1 MDRLYIEFDKDKFKG
16 IDASQELEV
25 DQFIKDIQNGTHKFD
40 DYEPLDIE
48 YFASRIYELR
58 KNNSNNSAG

>member
-1 MDRLYIEFDKDKFKG
+1 MDRLYIEFDKDRFEG

-25 DQFIKDIQNGTHKFD
+25 DQFIKAIQDGTHKFD
-40 DYEPLDIE
+40 DYGPSDIE

-58 KNNSNNSAG
+58 KNNSNNTAR

>member
-1 MDRLYIEFDKDKFKG
+1 MDRLYIEFDKDRFEG

-25 DQFIKDIQNGTHKFD
+25 DQFIKAIQNGTHKFD

-58 KNNSNNSAG
+58 KNNSNNPAR